1 MMDNHD
7 VARDLVLALIQAG
20 EIKNITQACKA
31 YREAEELLSAEDP
44 KYPPCN

>member
-1 MMDNHD
+1 MTNSE
-7 VARDLVLALIQAG
+7 VARDFVVALIQTTQ
-20 EIKNITQACKA
+20 ITNIEDACKA